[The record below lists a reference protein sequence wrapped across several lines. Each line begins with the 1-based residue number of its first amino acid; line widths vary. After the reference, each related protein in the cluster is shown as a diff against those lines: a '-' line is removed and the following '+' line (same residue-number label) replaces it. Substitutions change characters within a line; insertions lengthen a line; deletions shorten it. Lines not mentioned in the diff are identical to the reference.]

1 MIAGWPAVQVRT
13 LLRRMRN
20 VIFEA
25 VTVQQSFHVPLSK
38 AEAVIEG
45 LEQEGFIVKRFTTG
59 RDGQPQPC
67 WENTMKGNSLAMA
80 TAARPVTRA
89 TAERALAQFLDR
101 VSTVN
106 AEEEF
111 AFRVECVVVFGSYLT
126 SATELNDLDLLV
138 DLAARYGYSTRQELL
153 EQASVARA
161 IRSGR
166 RFRDSLE
173 QVIWPRMEVEY
184 FLKNRSRTLSL
195 HYSDHKLMKRTEHR
209 VVFEA
214 RLGTSAGQ

>member
-1 MIAGWPAVQVRT
+1 MQART
-13 LLRRMRN
+13 LLRRMRD
-20 VIFEA
+20 VIFGA
-25 VTVQQSFHVPLSK
+25 GAVQQAFHVPLSE
-38 AEAVIEG
+38 AEAIIEG
-45 LEQEGFIVKRFTTG
+45 LEKEGFIVKRFAPG
-59 RDGQPQPC
+59 RAGQQEPR

-111 AFRVECVVVFGSYLT
+111 AFRVERVVVFGSYLT

-138 DLAARYGYSTRQELL
+138 DLAARYGNSTRQQLL
-153 EQASVARA
+153 EQSSVARA

-173 QVIWPRMEVEY
+173 PLIWPRMEVEHV
-184 FLKNRSRTLSL
+184 LKNRSRTLSL
-195 HYSDHKLMKRTEHR
+195 HYADHKLVKRTEHR

-214 RLGTSAGQ
+214 RSGTDAGQ

>member
-1 MIAGWPAVQVRT
+1 MIAGWPAMQVRT

-20 VIFEA
+20 VMFEA
-25 VTVQQSFHVPLSK
+25 VTVQHAFHIPLSE
-38 AEAVIEG
+38 AEAIIEG
-45 LEQEGFIVKRFTTG
+45 LEKEGYIAKRFVTG
-59 RDGQPQPC
+59 RDGQQGPR

-89 TAERALAQFLDR
+89 TAEKALAQFLDR

-111 AFRVECVVVFGSYLT
+111 AFRVVRVVVFGSYLT

-138 DLAARYGYSTRQELL
+138 DLAARYGNSKRQELL
-153 EQASVARA
+153 QQSSVARA

-166 RFRDSLE
+166 RFRDSFE
-173 QVIWPRMEVEY
+173 QLTWPRMEVEY
-184 FLKNRSRTLSL
+184 FLKKRSRTLSL
-195 HYSDHKLMKRTEHR
+195 HYADHRLVKRTEHR
-209 VVFEA
+209 VWF
-214 RLGTSAGQ
+214 LKHD